1 MAIITRQ
8 QALITRRQA
17 LLGGL
22 AGSGLLLTGCSKIL
36 QVDALTD
43 SMSFQRVLAVAQSW
57 TRATQRFFLAGG
69 EMAREYKPSDIS
81 PHFKANGTL
90 NPGGADYERHVAE
103 GFVNWH
109 LKIDGMVTHPLTL
122 SVADLRRL
130 PSRSQIT
137 RHDCVEGWSA
147 IGGWTGVPLA
157 LLLRAAGVRAGARY
171 VVFYCADNLDG
182 DPAKGGE
189 RSPGQY
195 YESIGMADAMHPQTI
210 IAYDMNGKPLD
221 VAHGAPLRLRV
232 ERQLGYKMAKY
243 VRHIQLVSDFR
254 GIAGGHGGYWEDQG
268 YDWYA
273 GI

>member
-1 MAIITRQ
+1 MI
-8 QALITRRQA
+8 ITRRQA
-17 LLGGL
+17 LIGGL
-22 AGSGLLLTGCSKIL
+22 AGGGLLLGGCSRIF
-36 QVDALTD
+36 QADTLTD
-43 SMSFQRVLAVAQSW
+43 SAGFQRVLAAAQGW
-57 TRATQRFFLAGG
+57 TRDTQRLLLARG
-69 EMAREYKPSDIS
+69 EMAREYEPSDIS
-81 PHFKANGTL
+81 AHFKANGTL
-90 NPGGADYERHVAE
+90 DPGGENYERHVAE
-103 GFVNWH
+103 GFVSWR
-109 LKIDGMVTHPLTL
+109 LRIDGLVAHPLSL
-122 SVADLRRL
+122 SVADLRKL

-182 DPAKGGE
+182 EPAKGGE
-189 RSPGQY
+189 QSPGQY
-195 YESIGMADAMHPQTI
+195 YESIGLDDAMHPQTL

-232 ERQLGYKMAKY
+232 ERQLGYKHAKY
-243 VRHIQLVSDFR
+243 IQHIQLVSDFR